1 MSPSQT
7 RSQDI
12 LLIEKKGYVMT
23 LTLNRPEKRNS
34 LSPELLF
41 RMAETLDTFARDD
54 QVRAVVIQGAGDHAF
69 SSGYDMNAIPTEGV
83 TESQGLN
90 PHAPLERGLQSIIH
104 FPYPVIA
111 LINGYAFGA
120 GCELALCCDLR
131 IGVEETRMGM
141 PPAKLGVVYPVKGLD
156 RFVKRLGLARTKELF
171 FTGRYYS
178 APQALEMG
186 LLDHVLP
193 KSQVNEFTHQLADE
207 ISCNAPLSVKGT
219 KRILN
224 LLTQDLHLAEADLQ
238 EAERIVGQAF
248 SSQDLKEGKAAFQQ
262 GRKPVFKG
270 C

>member
-7 RSQDI
+7 QDI
-12 LLIEKKGYVMT
+12 LKTEKKGYVLT

-41 RMAETLDTFARDD
+41 RMAETLDRFARED
-54 QVRAVVIQGAGDHAF
+54 QVRTVIVQGAGDQAF
-69 SSGYDMNAIPTEGV
+69 SAGYDMNALPTEGKAG
-83 TESQGLN
+83 SQGQD
-90 PHAPLERGLQSIIH
+90 PHAPLERGLQSILN
-104 FPYPVIA
+104 FPYPIIA
-111 LINGYAFGA
+111 LVNGYAFGA

-178 APQALEMG
+178 ASQAREMG
-186 LLDHVLP
+186 LLDYVVP
-193 KSQVNEFTHQLADE
+193 QSRVNEFTHELAGE
-207 ISCNAPLSVKGT
+207 ISRNAPLSLKGT

-224 LLTQDLHLAEADLQ
+224 LLTRDLHLAEKDLQ
-238 EAERIVGQAF
+238 EADGIVDQAF
-248 SSQDLKEGKAAFQQ
+248 TSQDLQEGKAAFQQ
-262 GRKPVFKG
+262 GRKPDFKG